1 MLRWLYPTVCD
12 ICGKESERSLCPGC
26 LAQLPRL
33 PRPICLYCGAALE
46 GTPES
51 TEQCQACRGKP
62 RPFRMARSA
71 LQRTEETMRLLYKLK
86 YHHCAWLAAGLVP
99 AMAELW
105 QNTPGAEDFAEAALV
120 PVPTTR
126 RHLNQRGYNQAEE
139 LARPLGKLLQLPVCR
154 ALERVPTEYDSQTGL
169 NARRRALNAYK
180 AFRAAPAYATGK
192 RNLPP
197 AVILVDDIY
206 TTGSTARAC
215 CRALRRLPGV
225 ARVAVLT
232 LVRA

>member
-1 MLRWLYPTVCD
+1 MLRWLYPTVCNV
-12 ICGKESERSLCPGC
+12 CGEESERSLCPDC

-33 PRPICLYCGAALE
+33 PRPICLYCGAPLE

-51 TEQCQACRGKP
+51 AEHCEACRGKP
-62 RPFRMARSA
+62 RPFQMARSA
-71 LQRTEETMRLLYKLK
+71 LQRTEATMQLLYKLK
-86 YHHCAWLAAGLVP
+86 YHRCAWLADGLAP

-105 QNTPGAEDFAEAALV
+105 QSTIGSEEYADAVLV

-139 LARPLGKLLQLPVCR
+139 LARPLGKLLRLPVCH
-154 ALERVPTEYDSQTGL
+154 ALERIKTEHDSQTGL
-169 NARRRALNAYK
+169 NARQRALNAYR
-180 AFRAAPAYATGK
+180 AFRAAPAFANGK
-192 RNLPP
+192 RTLSPS
-197 AVILVDDIY
+197 VILVDDVF

-215 CRALRRLPGV
+215 SRALRRLPGV
-225 ARVAVLT
+225 KRIAVLS